1 MADKVVA
8 VRFEVNSSDAVED
21 INKVKKVTDQATE
34 STAGF
39 EEQLKET
46 KKASDA
52 VNDALKQ
59 FEEQVKDNT
68 KATTTAAK
76 ATKSFDDQ
84 LSDIKS
90 SIDGAGFKDLNK
102 AVKQYRDIALQAG
115 ETTPIGRQALAEA
128 GELKDRLGDL
138 RTAIQTTGAD
148 GKQLQAALQLGGG
161 IVAGFGAVQGVM
173 ALVGSESEDLQKTLV
188 KLQAAQAA
196 LVSIEEIRS
205 VLEKESALRIVATT
219 IAEKARAAATALGTM
234 ATNAGIMSLRAFK
247 IALAATGIGAIVFA
261 LGLAAEAMG
270 FFGDSTDDAAKSA
283 DKLNK
288 ELDKQKNLTDDL
300 NKSIDRYT
308 EVSVLKAKI
317 AGATEEDITK
327 MEIDAQN
334 ERIQNLKA
342 YQDQAFNTYT
352 KIANSEKEAK
362 EKARQASLEA
372 DKAFDDAV
380 AKRNIMQLERDL
392 KVEEKRREAEKQAS
406 EEAKKRREEEAA
418 NLKKF
423 REERQ
428 ALDRKI
434 AEEAAEDRAKLQVA
448 DKDAEIK
455 AFMDK
460 QFALNELKLKASE
473 EDELLNERRKKDEED
488 LQTAKVNLAMQGF
501 ELINQLVN
509 DFDSNSREAQERAFK
524 LNKAFQLAQAV
535 IEGTRGTLKAYAEAP
550 PGLKIASAALAAA
563 FAAAQIAKIS
573 QTKFNS
579 AQFDSKVPNNNQ
591 NDLARNV
598 INTPPPNIASQ
609 TTLLNQPQQ
618 TQVIKAVVVE
628 SDITKVQNRVQSII
642 ETASI

>member
-21 INKVKKVTDQATE
+21 INKVKKATDQATE

-524 LNKAFQLAQAV
+524 
-535 IEGTRGTLKAYAEAP
+535 
-550 PGLKIASAALAAA
+550 
-563 FAAAQIAKIS
+563 
-573 QTKFNS
+573 
-579 AQFDSKVPNNNQ
+579 
-591 NDLARNV
+591 
-598 INTPPPNIASQ
+598 
-609 TTLLNQPQQ
+609 
-618 TQVIKAVVVE
+618 
-628 SDITKVQNRVQSII
+628 
-642 ETASI
+642 